1 LKVIEA
7 PHDDLQ
13 ACLEVAKVCT
23 LLAPTLQTHPPSSA
37 FQTLRSWKLACPWL
51 LDLSSLFKVCSPPE
65 LKYNV
70 QVADIVAFVVGP
82 ALVAGGDDGFIDQAG
97 KRCLSMLRAQGLPVT
112 TGLLLVMLS
121 ITTTTTTTTISFYIF
136 QW

>member
-13 ACLEVAKVCT
+13 ACLEVAK
-23 LLAPTLQTHPPSSA
+23 
-37 FQTLRSWKLACPWL
+37 
-51 LDLSSLFKVCSPPE
+51 
-65 LKYNV
+65 
-70 QVADIVAFVVGP
+70 VADIVAFVVGP

>member
-1 LKVIEA
+1 MLVHGCLIY
-7 PHDDLQ
+7 Q
-13 ACLEVAKVCT
+13 AYSK
-23 LLAPTLQTHPPSSA
+23 SA
-37 FQTLRSWKLACPWL
+37 LP
-51 LDLSSLFKVCSPPE
+51 LSS
-65 LKYNV
+65 KYNV

-82 ALVAGGDDGFIDQAG
+82 ALVAGGDNGFIDQAG